1 MLGRAVLTTEMSRT
15 TRIWAVRASAST
27 AHDRRGPSAGSGP
40 DGGVWAAWCFGCIGP
55 LMGTGTEPVVGAGSV
70 RLTGTPRGR
79 AAVAAADGGAV
90 LVPVQFGGRG
100 APVRTVW
107 TTSSMACAEM

>member
-27 AHDRRGPSAGSGP
+27 AHDRRGPSSGSGP

-55 LMGTGTEPVVGAGSV
+55 LIATGTEPVVAAGSV
-70 RLTGTPRGR
+70 GLTGTPRGR
-79 AAVAAADGGAV
+79 AAVAAAGRAV

-107 TTSSMACAEM
+107 TTSSMASAEMA